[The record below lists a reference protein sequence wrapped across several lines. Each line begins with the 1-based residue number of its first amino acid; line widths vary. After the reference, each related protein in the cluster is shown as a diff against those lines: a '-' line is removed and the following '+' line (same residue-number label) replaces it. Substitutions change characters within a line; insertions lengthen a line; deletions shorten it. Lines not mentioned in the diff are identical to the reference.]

1 MKAVTEKKNKYE
13 MDMCSGALLPKILL
27 YSLPLMLS
35 GILQLLF
42 NAADIVVVG
51 RFAGNDA
58 LAAVGSTSALINLLV
73 NVFMG
78 LSVGTNVMV
87 AHFYG
92 AGQKK
97 ELEEMVHTAILTSI
111 VSGVILI
118 FVGLALSRPALM
130 MMDTPEDVIDQAVL
144 YIRIYFVGMPAM
156 MLYNFGSAVLR
167 AVGDTRR
174 PLYFLLIA
182 GVINVILN
190 LFFVISLSMDVAGVA
205 LATIISQTVSALLVL
220 LCLMRTEGDYR
231 VNLKR
236 LRIVKDKMIKM
247 IQIGL
252 PAGMQGA
259 LFSISNVL
267 IQSSVN
273 SFGSIAM
280 AGNTAAQN
288 LEGFVYTAMNSLH
301 QTCISFTGQNYG
313 ARQYKRMGRILL
325 ICLGCV
331 IVVGVLMGNG
341 VYLAGGTLLQLYSP
355 DTEVIQY
362 GILRLA
368 YICTTY
374 ALCGMMDV
382 MVGAIRGMG
391 YGVMP
396 MLVSLTGACLF
407 RVVWI
412 MTVFKAHHS
421 LEVLYVSYP
430 ISWGLT
436 FAVHLLCFVIV
447 YRRMLR
453 RDYTDR

>member
-1 MKAVTEKKNKYE
+1 MKNLSEKKNKYE

-58 LAAVGSTSALINLLV
+58 LAAVGSTSSLINLLV

-92 AGQKK
+92 AGQKR
-97 ELEEMVHTAILTSI
+97 ELEEMVHTAILTSL

-118 FVGLALSRPALM
+118 FVGLALSRPALL
-130 MMDTPEDVIDQAVL
+130 MMDTPENVIDQAVL
-144 YIRIYFVGMPAM
+144 YIRIYFVGMPVM

-182 GVINVILN
+182 GVVNVVLN
-190 LFFVISLSMDVAGVA
+190 LFFVIVLSMGVAGVA
-205 LATIISQTVSALLVL
+205 LATVISQGISAALVL
-220 LCLMRTEGDYR
+220 LCLMRSQGDYQ
-231 VNLKR
+231 VSLKK

-247 IQIGL
+247 VKIGL
-252 PAGMQGA
+252 PAGLQGA
-259 LFSISNVL
+259 LFSVSNVL

-331 IVVGVLMGNG
+331 IVVGVVMGNG
-341 VYLAGGTLLQLYSP
+341 VYLAGDVLLKLYSP
-355 DTEVIQY
+355 DEEVIQY
-362 GILRLA
+362 GVLRLL

-412 MTVFKAHHS
+412 MTVFRAYHS

-430 ISWGLT
+430 ISWALT
-436 FAVHLLCFVIV
+436 FAVHLLCFFIV
-447 YRRMLR
+447 YRRVLR
-453 RDYTDR
+453 QNT

>member
-1 MKAVTEKKNKYE
+1 MKHNAITKNKYE

-42 NAADIVVVG
+42 NAADVVVVG
-51 RFAGNDA
+51 RFAGNEA
-58 LAAVGSTSALINLLV
+58 LAAVGSTSSLINLLV
-73 NVFMG
+73 NVFIG
-78 LSVGTNVMV
+78 LSVGANVMV
-87 AHFYG
+87 ARFFG

-97 ELEEMVHTAILTSI
+97 ELEEMVHTAILTSL
-111 VSGVILI
+111 VSGVALI
-118 FVGLALSRPALM
+118 FIGLVLSRPALAL
-130 MMDTPEDVIDQAVL
+130 MDTPENVIDQAVL

-156 MLYNFGSAVLR
+156 MLYNFGSAILR

-174 PLYFLLIA
+174 PLYFLLAA

-190 LFFVISLSMDVAGVA
+190 LIFVIPLGMGVAGVA
-205 LATIISQTVSALLVL
+205 LATIISQTVSAVLVL
-220 LCLMRTEGDYR
+220 VCLMRTESDYR
-231 VNLKR
+231 VSLKK
-236 LRIVKDKMIKM
+236 LRIVEDKMLKM

-252 PAGMQGA
+252 PAGLQGA

-273 SFGSIAM
+273 SFGSVAM

-313 ARQYKRMGRILL
+313 ARQYKRMGKILL
-325 ICLGCV
+325 ICQGCV
-331 IVVGVLMGNG
+331 IAVGLIMGNG
-341 VYLAGGTLLQLYSP
+341 VYLAGGTLLKLYSP
-355 DTEVIQY
+355 DAEVIRY
-362 GILRLA
+362 GMLRLS

-382 MVGAIRGMG
+382 MVGSLRGMG
-391 YGVMP
+391 YSIMP

-412 MTVFKAHHS
+412 MTVFKVYHS
-421 LEVLYVSYP
+421 LEVLYISYP
-430 ISWGLT
+430 ISWALT
-436 FAVHLLCFVIV
+436 FAVHLICFLIV
-447 YRRMLR
+447 YRRMLSEQS
-453 RDYTDR
+453 

>member
-1 MKAVTEKKNKYE
+1 MKNLSEKKNKYE

-58 LAAVGSTSALINLLV
+58 LAAVGSTSSLINLLV

-92 AGQKK
+92 AGQKR
-97 ELEEMVHTAILTSI
+97 ELEEMVHTAILTSL

-118 FVGLALSRPALM
+118 FVGLALSRPALLL
-130 MMDTPEDVIDQAVL
+130 MDTPENVIDQAVL
-144 YIRIYFVGMPAM
+144 YIRIYFVGMPVM

-182 GVINVILN
+182 GVVNVVLN
-190 LFFVISLSMDVAGVA
+190 LFFVIVLSMGVAGVA
-205 LATIISQTVSALLVL
+205 LATVISQGISAALVL
-220 LCLMRTEGDYR
+220 LCLMRSQGDYQ
-231 VNLKR
+231 VSLKK

-247 IQIGL
+247 VKIGL
-252 PAGMQGA
+252 PAGLQGA
-259 LFSISNVL
+259 LFSVSNVL

-331 IVVGVLMGNG
+331 IVVGVVMGNG
-341 VYLAGGTLLQLYSP
+341 VYLAGDVLLKLYSP
-355 DTEVIQY
+355 DEEVIRY
-362 GILRLA
+362 GVLRLL

-412 MTVFKAHHS
+412 MTVFRAYHS

-430 ISWGLT
+430 ISWALT
-436 FAVHLLCFVIV
+436 FAVHLLCFFIV
-447 YRRMLR
+447 YRRVLR
-453 RDYTDR
+453 RNA

>member
-1 MKAVTEKKNKYE
+1 MKNVSANKNKYE
-13 MDMCSGALLPKILL
+13 MDMCSGSLLPKILL

-58 LAAVGSTSALINLLV
+58 LAAVGSTSSLINLLV

-87 AHFYG
+87 ARFYG

-97 ELEEMVHTAILTSI
+97 ELEEMVHTAILTSV

-118 FVGLALSRPALM
+118 FVGLILSRPALLL
-130 MMDTPEDVIDQAVL
+130 MDTPENVIDQSVL

-174 PLYFLLIA
+174 PLYFLMIA
-182 GVINVILN
+182 GVINVVLN
-190 LFFVISLSMDVAGVA
+190 LFFVISLSMGVAGVA
-205 LATIISQTVSALLVL
+205 LATIISQAVSAILVL
-220 LCLMRTEGDYR
+220 LCLMRSESDYR
-231 VNLKR
+231 VELKK
-236 LRIVKDKMIKM
+236 LRIVKDKMLKM

-259 LFSISNVL
+259 LFSVSNVL

-288 LEGFVYTAMNSLH
+288 LEGFVYTAMNALH

-313 ARQYKRMGRILL
+313 AKQYKRMGKILL
-325 ICLGCV
+325 ICQGCV

-341 VYLAGGTLLQLYSP
+341 VYLAGGTLLKLYSP
-355 DTEVIQY
+355 DPEVIQY
-362 GILRLA
+362 GILRLS

-382 MVGAIRGMG
+382 MVGSLRGMG
-391 YGVMP
+391 YSIMP

-407 RVVWI
+407 RIVWI
-412 MTVFKAHHS
+412 MTIFKAHHS
-421 LEVLYVSYP
+421 LEILYVSYP

-436 FAVHLLCFVIV
+436 FAVHLLCFLIV
-447 YRRMLR
+447 YGRTLQQKA
-453 RDYTDR
+453 

>member
-1 MKAVTEKKNKYE
+1 MNAVSAKKNKYE
-13 MDMCSGALLPKILL
+13 MDMCSGSLLPKILL

-42 NAADIVVVG
+42 NAADVVVVG
-51 RFAGNDA
+51 RFAGSDA
-58 LAAVGSTSALINLLV
+58 LAAVGSTSSLINLLV

-87 AHFYG
+87 ARFFG

-111 VSGVILI
+111 VSGVVLV
-118 FVGLALSRPALM
+118 FVGLVLSRPALL

-174 PLYFLLIA
+174 PLYFLMIA
-182 GVINVILN
+182 GVVNVILN
-190 LFFVISLSMDVAGVA
+190 LFFVISLSMGVAGVA
-205 LATIISQTVSALLVL
+205 LATIISQTISALLVL

-231 VNLKR
+231 VELKR

-247 IQIGL
+247 IKIGL

-259 LFSISNVL
+259 LFSVSNVL

-313 ARQYKRMGRILL
+313 ARQYKRMGKILV

-331 IVVGVLMGNG
+331 IAVGVLMGNG
-341 VYLAGGTLLQLYSP
+341 VYLAGGVLLKLYSP
-355 DTEVIQY
+355 DAEVIKY
-362 GILRLA
+362 GMLRLF

-382 MVGAIRGMG
+382 MVGSLRGMG
-391 YGVMP
+391 YGIMP

-412 MTVFKAHHS
+412 MTVFKSYHS

-436 FAVHLLCFVIV
+436 FAVHLLCFFIV
-447 YRRMLR
+447 YRRVLR
-453 RDYTDR
+453 QNI

>member
-1 MKAVTEKKNKYE
+1 MNAVSAKKNKYE
-13 MDMCSGALLPKILL
+13 MDMCSGSLLPKILL

-42 NAADIVVVG
+42 NAADVVVVG
-51 RFAGNDA
+51 RFAGSDA
-58 LAAVGSTSALINLLV
+58 LAAVGSTSSLINLLV

-87 AHFYG
+87 ARFFG

-111 VSGVILI
+111 VSGVVLV
-118 FVGLALSRPALM
+118 FVGLVLSRPALL

-144 YIRIYFVGMPAM
+144 YIRIYFVGMPVM

-174 PLYFLLIA
+174 PLYFLMIA
-182 GVINVILN
+182 GVVNVILN
-190 LFFVISLSMDVAGVA
+190 LFFVISLSMGVAGVA
-205 LATIISQTVSALLVL
+205 LATIISQTISALLVL

-231 VNLKR
+231 VELKR

-247 IQIGL
+247 IKIGL

-259 LFSISNVL
+259 LFSVSNVL

-313 ARQYKRMGRILL
+313 ARQYKRMGKILV

-331 IVVGVLMGNG
+331 IAVGVLMGNG
-341 VYLAGGTLLQLYSP
+341 VYLAGGVLLKLYSP
-355 DTEVIQY
+355 DAEVIKY
-362 GILRLA
+362 GMLRLF

-382 MVGAIRGMG
+382 MVGSLRGMG
-391 YGVMP
+391 YGIMP

-412 MTVFKAHHS
+412 MTVFKSYHS

-436 FAVHLLCFVIV
+436 FAVHLLCFFIV
-447 YRRMLR
+447 YRRVLR
-453 RDYTDR
+453 QNI

>member
-1 MKAVTEKKNKYE
+1 MKNVSANKNKYE
-13 MDMCSGALLPKILL
+13 MDMCSGSLLPKILL

-58 LAAVGSTSALINLLV
+58 LAAVGSTSSLINLLV

-87 AHFYG
+87 ARFYG

-118 FVGLALSRPALM
+118 FVGLALSRPALLL
-130 MMDTPEDVIDQAVL
+130 MDTPENVIDQSVL
-144 YIRIYFVGMPAM
+144 YIRIYFVGLPAM

-174 PLYFLLIA
+174 PLYFLMIA
-182 GVINVILN
+182 GVINVVLN
-190 LFFVISLSMDVAGVA
+190 LFFVISLSMGVAGVA
-205 LATIISQTVSALLVL
+205 LATIISQAVSAILVL
-220 LCLMRTEGDYR
+220 LCLMRSESDYR
-231 VNLKR
+231 VELNK
-236 LRIVKDKMIKM
+236 LRIVKDKMLKM

-259 LFSISNVL
+259 LFSVSNVL

-288 LEGFVYTAMNSLH
+288 LEGFVYTAMNALH

-313 ARQYKRMGRILL
+313 AKQYKRMGKILL
-325 ICLGCV
+325 ICQGCV
-331 IVVGVLMGNG
+331 IVVGVLMGTG
-341 VYLAGGTLLQLYSP
+341 VYLAGGTLLKLYSP
-355 DTEVIQY
+355 DPEVIQY
-362 GILRLA
+362 GMLRLS

-382 MVGAIRGMG
+382 MVGSLRGMG
-391 YGVMP
+391 YSIMP

-407 RVVWI
+407 RIVWI
-412 MTVFKAHHS
+412 MTIFKAHHS
-421 LEVLYVSYP
+421 LEILYVSYP

-436 FAVHLLCFVIV
+436 FAAHLLCFLVV
-447 YRRMLR
+447 YGRIRRQKAK
-453 RDYTDR
+453 

>member
-1 MKAVTEKKNKYE
+1 MKNVSANKNKYE
-13 MDMCSGALLPKILL
+13 MDMCSGSLLPKILL

-58 LAAVGSTSALINLLV
+58 LAAVGSTSSLINLLV

-87 AHFYG
+87 ARFYG

-118 FVGLALSRPALM
+118 FVGLALSRPALLL
-130 MMDTPEDVIDQAVL
+130 MDTPENVIDQSVL

-174 PLYFLLIA
+174 PLYFLMIA
-182 GVINVILN
+182 GVINVVLN
-190 LFFVISLSMDVAGVA
+190 LFFVISLSMGVAGVA
-205 LATIISQTVSALLVL
+205 LATIISQAVSAILVL
-220 LCLMRTEGDYR
+220 LCLMRSVSDYR
-231 VNLKR
+231 VELNK
-236 LRIVKDKMIKM
+236 LRIVKDKMLKM

-259 LFSISNVL
+259 LFSVSNVL

-288 LEGFVYTAMNSLH
+288 LEGFVYTAMNALH

-313 ARQYKRMGRILL
+313 AKQY
-325 ICLGCV
+325 
-331 IVVGVLMGNG
+331 
-341 VYLAGGTLLQLYSP
+341 
-355 DTEVIQY
+355 
-362 GILRLA
+362 
-368 YICTTY
+368 
-374 ALCGMMDV
+374 
-382 MVGAIRGMG
+382 
-391 YGVMP
+391 
-396 MLVSLTGACLF
+396 
-407 RVVWI
+407 
-412 MTVFKAHHS
+412 
-421 LEVLYVSYP
+421 
-430 ISWGLT
+430 
-436 FAVHLLCFVIV
+436 
-447 YRRMLR
+447 
-453 RDYTDR
+453 

>member
-1 MKAVTEKKNKYE
+1 MKNLSEKKNKYE

-58 LAAVGSTSALINLLV
+58 LAAVGSTSSLIALLV

-92 AGQKK
+92 AGQKR
-97 ELEEMVHTAILTSI
+97 ELEEMVHTAILTSL

-118 FVGLALSRPALM
+118 FVGLALSRPALLL
-130 MMDTPEDVIDQAVL
+130 MDTPENVIDQAVL
-144 YIRIYFVGMPAM
+144 YIRIYFVGMPVM

-182 GVINVILN
+182 GVVNVILN
-190 LFFVISLSMDVAGVA
+190 LFFVISLSMGVAGVA
-205 LATIISQTVSALLVL
+205 LATVISQGISAALVL
-220 LCLMRTEGDYR
+220 LCLMRSQGDYQ
-231 VNLKR
+231 VSLKK

-247 IQIGL
+247 VKIGL
-252 PAGMQGA
+252 PAGLQGA
-259 LFSISNVL
+259 LFSVSNVL

-331 IVVGVLMGNG
+331 IVVGVVMGNG
-341 VYLAGGTLLQLYSP
+341 VYLAGDVLLKLYSP
-355 DTEVIQY
+355 DEEVIQY
-362 GILRLA
+362 GVLRLL

-412 MTVFKAHHS
+412 MTVFRAYHS

-430 ISWGLT
+430 ISWALT
-436 FAVHLLCFVIV
+436 FAVHLLCFFIV
-447 YRRMLR
+447 YRRVLR
-453 RDYTDR
+453 QNA